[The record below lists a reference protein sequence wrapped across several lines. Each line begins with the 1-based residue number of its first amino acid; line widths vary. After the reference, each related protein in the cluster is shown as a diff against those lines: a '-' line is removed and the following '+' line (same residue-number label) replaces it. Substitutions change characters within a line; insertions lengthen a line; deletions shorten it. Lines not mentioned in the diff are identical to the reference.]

1 MSSDIRPCD
10 CTKPS
15 AGHVAMNAE
24 SDFQPGVRH
33 YALLLLGAIAIVCCG
48 CTTSLLQIPSNGV
61 ASRLTGFIKGQSADA
76 VNQNAA
82 DDFNTTLHT
91 PVLNDYISV
100 QGNTLVP
107 LRGVGLV
114 VNLNGTGG
122 NPPPSSLQTA
132 LRQEMARR
140 NIPSPSKVLANP
152 NTALVVVTAY
162 LPANVRKGQPFDAR
176 ILLPTNTNAT
186 SLKGGYLLATR
197 LFEEAEVRGH
207 GTRKGHEYAFAEGPV
222 LTAFGASGNG
232 AELRGLLA
240 RGSIPGGAISRTDRN
255 LEIVLRKRFQSVR
268 KSKQIADV
276 ISTRFQRYDRFGH
289 PESQAKP
296 KTDALIE
303 LKPHPIYRNN
313 FPRFHQVIRSIPL
326 AENEVARRL
335 RMESLAEA
343 LLNPVT
349 SAVSAVQLEAI
360 GNDAKPFLRNGLD
373 SPHADVRFFAAEAL
387 AYLQDSEDSTGV
399 DILKRAA
406 RDKPAF
412 RVYALAALSITDTAH
427 SILALRDLLSAES
440 LEARY
445 GAVRAIAELKDNDRS
460 LNTVRFSKRFVM
472 RQIDADG
479 APAVH
484 LARRR
489 IPEITIFGVDQ
500 QLLLPA
506 VLNIGHKI
514 RVIGHDGDE
523 TVEISRYRVGEDTV
537 RRTCSRRLVD
547 IVRTAGELQA
557 AYPDIVQFMIEAERQ
572 DNLPGELGIDRLPQ
586 SGRVYLQ
593 QSNGNESASGS
604 TRRLGS
610 SVRTPGIFD
619 RIDDEPSAEESEQLD
634 LTNFSKPSEDANSDA
649 ATVDTSA
656 TTLLS
661 SPSEPGQTADNSTTA
676 AQREPIR
683 DTGTSENQEQR
694 NSSGLL
700 KRLMKQP
707 FGQHQF

>member
-1 MSSDIRPCD
+1 MRYCCSEPSPLFAVAVPPACCRYHQTVWLPDSPDSSR
-10 CTKPS
+10 
-15 AGHVAMNAE
+15 GN
-24 SDFQPGVRH
+24 
-33 YALLLLGAIAIVCCG
+33 
-48 CTTSLLQIPSNGV
+48 
-61 ASRLTGFIKGQSADA
+61 SADA

-140 NIPSPSKVLANP
+140 NIPCAFEGSGQSQYGSGGRYRVSAGQRHGKGNP
-152 NTALVVVTAY
+152 LM
-162 LPANVRKGQPFDAR
+162 PEFC
-176 ILLPTNTNAT
+176 LPTNTNAT

-255 LEIVLRKRFQSVR
+255 LEVVLRKRFQSVR
-268 KSKQIADV
+268 KSKQIADA
-276 ISTRFQRYDRFGH
+276 ITTRFQRYDRFGR
-289 PESQAKP
+289 PESQAEA

-335 RMESLAEA
+335 RIEALAED
-343 LLNPVT
+343 LLNPAT
-349 SAVSAVQLEAI
+349 SATSAVQLEAI
-360 GNDAKPFLRNGLD
+360 GNDAISFLRPGLH

-387 AYLQDSEDSTGV
+387 AYIQDSEDSATV
-399 DILKRAA
+399 EILKQAA
-406 RDKPAF
+406 RDEPAF
-412 RVYALAALSITDTAH
+412 RVYAFAALSIIDTAH
-427 SILALRDLLSAES
+427 SILALRDLLNAES

-445 GAVRAIAELKDNDRS
+445 GAVRAIAELRDNDRS
-460 LNTVRFSKRFVM
+460 LNTVRFEKRFIM

-489 IPEITIFGVDQ
+489 IPEITIFGIDQ

-506 VLNIGHKI
+506 VLNVGHKI

-523 TVEISRYRVGEDTV
+523 TVEVSRYRVGEEIV
-537 RRTCSRRLVD
+537 RRTCSPRLTD
-547 IVRTAGELQA
+547 IVRTAGELEA

-572 DNLPGELGIDRLPQ
+572 DNLSGELGIDRLPQ

-593 QSNGNESASGS
+593 QSNGDESES
-604 TRRLGS
+604 TRRLGTPI
-610 SVRTPGIFD
+610 RTPGIFD
-619 RIDDEPSAEESEQLD
+619 RIDDEPSAEISGQPD
-634 LTNFSKPSEDANSDA
+634 LTKFIKSREEASSGA
-649 ATVDTSA
+649 ATFDTG
-656 TTLLS
+656 TTMLVS
-661 SPSEPGQTADNSTTA
+661 SSTDPGRIPDGSTVI
-676 AQREPIR
+676 AQKVPVE
-683 DTGTSENQEQR
+683 DSGTSENQEKT

-700 KRLMKQP
+700 KRLLKWP
-707 FGQHQF
+707 FGPASVLNGTDNSDTTFHLTHD